1 MSATGRET
9 GSKMRLSEA
18 AVHGFARHES
28 FYPRYGWF
36 RKAYASVA
44 SDPLI
49 FSRDDAPARIGV
61 GKNMVNAI
69 RFWGLAAKLI
79 EEDPQGQSRPQGF
92 VATRLGDDLF
102 GEQGRDQYAEDPGTL
117 WLLHWLLLAPPC
129 LLPVWWIAFND
140 FHAPEFTR
148 SDLQSAAIAGLQEE
162 TAWKAPHPSS
172 IAKDIRALLQ
182 AYGPAKGRRSGN
194 LIFCPL
200 RELQL
205 IAPSPT
211 DDHYRFNWGPK
222 ATLPS
227 EIVAYAALDY
237 LARTR
242 ATGGAVALRRLAHD
256 PASPGRIFKLEE
268 TDLAAALEPT
278 VEQTRRF
285 GLMTLDG
292 LSHLVWSQNPAEI
305 ARAVLD
311 DYYYRVWHGPDVDI
325 RQLLDAA
332 GQQVQDRSLADILA
346 EADDPQPTVAARHSA
361 QRDTLRVFAKRYA
374 TAAAEV
380 EAPGPFSPYD
390 GEVLLVADA
399 EGSPPR
405 LSQSHP
411 SAKPVA
417 AALPKDISDLEAAAR
432 ETVAVRRALED
443 PAAEG
448 DWAARRLLRERLVRA
463 RSAFE
468 HALAATFGADSCRWV
483 LLGEGEA
490 AGMELEPG
498 RGSSA
503 LSDAAD
509 IAYPDSPQVRN
520 EMLNSNDLTSN
531 ARSARRDLLKAM
543 VEHGDRGNLGFTGF
557 GPEVAMY
564 RAFVKGGGLHRA
576 TGPTGGMGFCE
587 PTEESLQPAWR
598 ILTDQFRRARNE
610 RVNLKDVCAV
620 LRSPPVGMKAGPVPV
635 FITAGLLAAGDDIA
649 LYERGAFRD
658 LTPEL
663 SERMADHPGNFTLGP
678 RPPPHRAGPP
688 RRR

>member
-1 MSATGRET
+1 
-9 GSKMRLSEA
+9 MRLSEA
-18 AVHGFARHES
+18 AVRGFARHES

-44 SDPLI
+44 ADPLV
-49 FSRDDAPARIGV
+49 FTREDAPARIGV

-79 EEDPQGQSRPQGF
+79 EKDPKTEGSRPTGF
-92 VATRLGDDLF
+92 VTTRLGDDLL

-117 WLLHWLLLAPPC
+117 WLLHWLLLASPC

-148 SDLQSAAIAGLQEE
+148 SDLQSAALAGLEEE
-162 TAWKAPHPSS
+162 TAWKTPHPSS
-172 IAKDIRALLQ
+172 IEKDGRLLLQ
-182 AYGPAKGRRSGN
+182 AYGPSAGSRSGN
-194 LIFCPL
+194 RIYCPL
-200 RELQL
+200 RELNL
-205 IAPSPT
+205 IVSSPT
-211 DDHYRFNWGPK
+211 RDHYRFNWGPK

-242 ATGGAVALRRLAHD
+242 ATGGAVALRRLAND
-256 PASPGRIFKLEE
+256 PCSPGRVLKLDE

-285 GLMTLDG
+285 GLVTLDG
-292 LSHLVWSQNPAEI
+292 SSHLVWSQNPAEI

-311 DYYYRVWHGPDVDI
+311 DYYYRVWHGPDVDV
-325 RQLLDAA
+325 RGLLDAA
-332 GQQVQDRSLADILA
+332 GQQVQDRSLADILS
-346 EADDPQPTVAARHSA
+346 EADDPQPIVAARHTA

-374 TAAAEV
+374 TASAQV
-380 EAPGPFSPYD
+380 EAPGPFSQYD

-399 EGSPPR
+399 DGPPPR
-405 LSQSHP
+405 MSQSHS
-411 SAKPVA
+411 SAKPVV
-417 AALPKDISDLEAAAR
+417 AALPKDVSDLEAAAR

-468 HALAATFGADSCRWV
+468 HALVATFGADSCRWV
-483 LLGEGEA
+483 LLGDGEA
-490 AGMELEPG
+490 AGMELAPG

-520 EMLNSNDLTSN
+520 EMLNGNDLTGN
-531 ARSARRDLLKAM
+531 ARSARRDLLEAM
-543 VEHGDRGNLGFTGF
+543 IEHGDRENLGLAGF

-576 TGPTGGMGFCE
+576 KGPTGGMGFGE

-598 ILTDQFRRARNE
+598 ILMDQFHRARSE
-610 RVNLKDVCAV
+610 RVNLKDIHAL

-635 FITAGLLAAGDDIA
+635 FVTAGLLAAGREVA
-649 LYERGAFRD
+649 LYEHGAFRA
-658 LTPEL
+658 LTPES
-663 SERMADHPGNFTLGP
+663 SERMADHPGHFAIG
-678 RPPPHRAGPP
+678 PPPATA
-688 RRR
+688 